1 MSNEP
6 RLDFADIQGNILRGY
21 GFPLTRYVF
30 VEVAEAA
37 AGRRLL
43 EDLVDPVTT
52 NQEWTSGKPDETVN
66 VALTY
71 AGLVAIQTP
80 QAVLDGFPKAFRD
93 GMAARATILN
103 DVGPSDPAG
112 WDTGLGTGEAHILV
126 TINGRNADALM
137 MRRAWL
143 DEQIAAS
150 AGGLRIAYEQE
161 AGVLEGAR
169 EHVGWADGFAQPSV
183 EGSGLEPKPG
193 EGIPERLGTWRPLKA
208 GEFIL
213 GYDDEDGS
221 PPAAPPDPYGRNGT
235 YMVWRKLRQDVA
247 LFRDTIREAAKH
259 YPGGEELLAAKI
271 VGRWP
276 DGTSLVMSPDK
287 PDPTIAGNRDRLN
300 DFRYDDDPDGMRC
313 PIGAHVRRTFPRD
326 ALGWGGRMST
336 RHRMIRRGV
345 PYGPPLPYGAADDGV
360 DRGMIFVCFVADVA
374 RQFEVVQAQWCNDG
388 NAFGLGHDRDWLLG
402 DNDGSGKMTI
412 NGDPP
417 FFLTPQPSFV
427 TARGGEYLF
436 VPGLDALRALA
447 SGAPAMAAR

>member
-1 MSNEP
+1 MTAEP
-6 RLDFADIQGNILRGY
+6 NLDFADIQGNILRGY
-21 GFPLTRYVF
+21 GFALTRYVF
-30 VEVAEAA
+30 VEVVEAA

-43 EDLVDPVTT
+43 ENLVDPVTT
-52 NQEWTSGKPDETVN
+52 NQEWTSGKPDEAVN

-71 AGLVAIQTP
+71 AGLVAIDAP
-80 QAVLDGFPKAFRD
+80 QAVLDAFPEAFRE
-93 GMAARATILN
+93 GMAARATIVG
-103 DVGPSDPAG
+103 DVGPSDPST
-112 WDTGLGTGEAHILV
+112 WDAGLGTGEAHILV
-126 TINGRNADALM
+126 TINGRSAEPLDS
-137 MRRAWL
+137 RRAWL

-150 AGGLRIAYEQE
+150 DGGLRVAHEQE
-161 AGVLEGAR
+161 AGVLEEAR
-169 EHVGWADGFAQPSV
+169 EHFGWADGFAQPSV
-183 EGSGLEPKPG
+183 EGSGLPPKPG
-193 EGIPERLGTWRPLKA
+193 EGIPGRMGTWRPLKA

-213 GYDDEDGS
+213 GYDDEDGG
-221 PPAAPPDPYGRNGT
+221 PPAAPPDPFGRNGT
-235 YMVWRKLRQDVA
+235 YMVWRKLHQDVA
-247 LFRDTIREAAKH
+247 LFRDTIHQAAKH

-300 DFRYDDDPDGMRC
+300 DFRYEDDPDGMRC

-345 PYGPPLPYGAADDGV
+345 PYGPPLPPGAPDDGV
-360 DRGMIFVCFVADVA
+360 DRGMVFVCFVADLA

-412 NGDPP
+412 NGEPP

-447 SGAPAMAAR
+447 TGAPAMAVR